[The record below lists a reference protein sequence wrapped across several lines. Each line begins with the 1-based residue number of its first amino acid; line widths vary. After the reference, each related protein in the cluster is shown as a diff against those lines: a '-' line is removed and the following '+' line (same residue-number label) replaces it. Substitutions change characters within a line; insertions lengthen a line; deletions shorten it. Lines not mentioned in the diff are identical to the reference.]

1 MTNDKTRQLAPTE
14 AFAAGDEFGSEYET
28 SEDQQ
33 PSGRQD
39 RQRDLAGDG
48 AVTEDVIDEQRG

>member
-1 MTNDKTRQLAPTE
+1 MTNDRGKQLAPTE
-14 AFAAGDEFGSEYET
+14 AFAADDESGSEYET

-33 PSGRQD
+33 PSGRRD
-39 RQRDLAGDG
+39 RQRDLAGDI

>member
-1 MTNDKTRQLAPTE
+1 MTNDRGKQLAPTE
-14 AFAAGDEFGSEYET
+14 AFAADDKSGSEHET

-33 PSGRQD
+33 PSGRRD
-39 RQRDLAGDG
+39 RQRDLVGHI

>member
-1 MTNDKTRQLAPTE
+1 MTNDRTKQLAPTE
-14 AFAAGDEFGSEYET
+14 AFAADDESGSDHET

-39 RQRDLAGDG
+39 RQRDLAGGG